1 MSEMLSEA
9 ELVASICRSDFK
21 FFVKEFAGINI
32 PGKFTWGWHL
42 DVMCDHLQEVA
53 ERMFRGEGKKEDLVC
68 NVSPGTTK
76 SSIFSVLF
84 PAWVWTRMPEAQFIC
99 VSYSH
104 LLSLDLSRKCRD
116 VVKSDKYRACFPD
129 VVLRD
134 DADAKGY
141 FINTAGGKRYSAGS
155 RGTVLGMHAHFICF
169 PYETLVQT
177 NIGNLP
183 IGKIVEDRLDVSV
196 LGADHFTGQL
206 CWQKIEKY
214 EWNSGR
220 PLCRVEFD
228 DASSLE
234 LTHDHPVFVKNRGYI
249 FASDLLPGDE
259 VIYVDQLQSLSKETS
274 GEAISSDENEIQESN
289 LLQGMQSSCDLW
301 KATSLLQTDQRVLSY
316 LLPLSQEISMPKEE
330 TEVFQIRQGVLFQNM
345 CRRKKAQESF
355 KGMSLLQEA
364 IRCVRSK
371 EIHCQLLQSQ
381 VSGDENQ
388 REESSKMAE
397 SCHFSMSNLWDEGK
411 NQNWSFG
418 ENPEPVL
425 FAKMRQCSSQS
436 KNEGNSKS
444 KIHSRTGESRL
455 FGEVSTDVDFGSEE
469 RQAQVLSL
477 SVKGNT
483 KSPRCSSH
491 RLRQEERR
499 HQQSCN
505 VMQMVPRPD
514 ARETCQSF
522 VVGKKTVC
530 SVVREIRNPEK
541 VYNLS
546 VSKEHNYFANGVL
559 VHNCIDDPLDPT
571 RALSEIELDTINYWM
586 KTTLSSRKV
595 DKSQSVTILVMQR
608 LHQDD
613 PSAQMLMRPDV
624 KHICLPATTEYPI
637 KPPELADKY
646 IDGLMDPI
654 RLPKAYLEEV
664 SGPGGI
670 GEAAYA
676 GQYGQQPFPPGGNMF
691 KVGNLRWGIA
701 PDTFKRLVRAWDKA
715 ATVSKAI
722 STKGPAYTVG
732 TKLGLDYS
740 GRIWVLDVRRVRVDS
755 FKREELIKKT
765 AIMDGRE
772 VIVVVEQ
779 EPGSGGKDS
788 ALGTIK
794 RLMGYRVRAIPASGS
809 KEIRADE
816 FSVAVNGGLVWIP
829 AMFRDGNHWVGWAY
843 EWVEE
848 LKHFPHSSYLDQVD
862 SASLGFG
869 ELARGRVRVGAITN
883 TTQREFV

>member
-129 VVLRD
+129 VILRD

-155 RGTVLGMHAHFICF
+155 RGTVLGMHAHFI
-169 PYETLVQT
+169 
-177 NIGNLP
+177 
-183 IGKIVEDRLDVSV
+183 IV
-196 LGADHFTGQL
+196 
-206 CWQKIEKY
+206 
-214 EWNSGR
+214 
-220 PLCRVEFD
+220 
-228 DASSLE
+228 
-234 LTHDHPVFVKNRGYI
+234 
-249 FASDLLPGDE
+249 
-259 VIYVDQLQSLSKETS
+259 
-274 GEAISSDENEIQESN
+274 
-289 LLQGMQSSCDLW
+289 
-301 KATSLLQTDQRVLSY
+301 
-316 LLPLSQEISMPKEE
+316 
-330 TEVFQIRQGVLFQNM
+330 
-345 CRRKKAQESF
+345 
-355 KGMSLLQEA
+355 
-364 IRCVRSK
+364 
-371 EIHCQLLQSQ
+371 
-381 VSGDENQ
+381 
-388 REESSKMAE
+388 
-397 SCHFSMSNLWDEGK
+397 
-411 NQNWSFG
+411 
-418 ENPEPVL
+418 
-425 FAKMRQCSSQS
+425 
-436 KNEGNSKS
+436 
-444 KIHSRTGESRL
+444 
-455 FGEVSTDVDFGSEE
+455 
-469 RQAQVLSL
+469 
-477 SVKGNT
+477 
-483 KSPRCSSH
+483 
-491 RLRQEERR
+491 
-499 HQQSCN
+499 
-505 VMQMVPRPD
+505 
-514 ARETCQSF
+514 
-522 VVGKKTVC
+522 
-530 SVVREIRNPEK
+530 
-541 VYNLS
+541 
-546 VSKEHNYFANGVL
+546 
-559 VHNCIDDPLDPT
+559 DDPLDPT